1 VRGIPGEE
9 QPTVLHGLDDQA
21 THGGDT
27 LVEDR
32 PLGESLT
39 IHYESL
45 VQLFPDPV
53 VRPALQYCHIEAAE
67 LEGAYTVEREAA
79 LVVGVGHLFGRRR
92 NVGKDAN
99 QAKGYAF

>member
-1 VRGIPGEE
+1 MRGVPGEE

-53 VRPALQYCHIEAAE
+53 VRSVVGHIVGPALQYR
-67 LEGAYTVEREAA
+67 G
-79 LVVGVGHLFGRRR
+79 G
-92 NVGKDAN
+92 
-99 QAKGYAF
+99 